1 MVKQTEFGRVLSET
15 EVQFKRASDALIQ
28 TKVLSKQQ
36 QMDAAYQ
43 AAFRFEEMLEK
54 AVLLARVLPVFT
66 GRPLAMRQVEDM
78 IEQCIPVEMGYT
90 EKGWFCLRIPM
101 LLPKKGGGSSEY
113 IRQSLYLAMQRFF
126 VGKVPASYPDCVLI
140 YRHIYNKARPERAW
154 RDHDN
159 IELNT
164 VTDIIALYLMPDD
177 APRRCAHFYCS
188 AAGEEDRTE
197 VYVVPRG
204 QFADW
209 LCALNHD
216 RLEVELHE
224 NWVLEG

>member
-1 MVKQTEFGRVLSET
+1 MEQTEFGRMLSET
-15 EVQFKRASDALIQ
+15 EIQFKRASDALIQ
-28 TKVLSKQQ
+28 TRVLSEQQ
-36 QMDAAYQ
+36 RLDAAYQ

-66 GRPLAMRQVEDM
+66 GRPSAMPQVEDM
-78 IEQCIPVEMGYT
+78 IEQCIPMEMGYT
-90 EKGWFCLRIPM
+90 EEGWFCLRIPV
-101 LLPKKGGGSSEY
+101 LLPKKGSGSAEY
-113 IRQSLYLAMQRFF
+113 IRQSLYLGMQRFF
-126 VGKVPASYPDCVLI
+126 ADKVPASFSDCVLI
-140 YRHIYNKARPERAW
+140 YRHIYNKIRPERAW

-159 IELNT
+159 IELNM

-188 AAGEEDRTE
+188 TSGEEDRTE

-204 QFADW
+204 QFTNW
-209 LCALNHD
+209 LYALNHD
-216 RLEVELHE
+216 KLEAKLHE